1 MNLLVRQVRICNGE
15 VIIIIDIMIRCHR
28 AWKVHKMFFSTCSMS
43 DTGCL
48 ERNLILNRFVDVL
61 CKILKLYVFV
71 NFTGTYAN
79 HTTKNDV

>member
-1 MNLLVRQVRICNGE
+1 MHGKLAAIKLEIC
-15 VIIIIDIMIRCHR
+15 IISL
-28 AWKVHKMFFSTCSMS
+28 AMFFSTCSMS